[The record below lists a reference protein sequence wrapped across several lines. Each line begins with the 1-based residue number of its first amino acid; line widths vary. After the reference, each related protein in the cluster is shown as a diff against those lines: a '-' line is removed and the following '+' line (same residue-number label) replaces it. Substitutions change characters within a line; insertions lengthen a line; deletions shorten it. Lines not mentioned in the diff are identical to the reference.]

1 MEGLTHYIN
10 PAHAVSLLSSLNEQ
24 RLKGK
29 LCDVLLI
36 VGDHKFRAHKSVL
49 AGSSEYF
56 HSLFARGDGEAR
68 SVVQLDFCEPDAF
81 EDVLNYIYSSSIVV
95 EKDCLAAVQELGY
108 SLGISFLTNI
118 LSKKPQALYAGSR
131 RKAPFS
137 EEDESGLQK
146 RSVIVCQG
154 RSDKPRPSSAQGKR
168 PSPTPLADLKQFS
181 SIKCNK
187 TSTSQNVSESGQAWA
202 KDSSASSGNNKERG
216 TPASASPVRKSSGVI
231 EGLVR
236 MTSPATVLQ
245 MGKPIQTSPMRPQL
259 ATSFSFNDSRTLQER
274 VQPNSTG
281 HRDHRDHR
289 TLAHHSSV
297 GPHASPGRPGPD
309 RQRID
314 RSGPLVKSLLRR
326 SLSMD
331 SPVPFHSPAFELKSM
346 QAPEETVLRPGP
358 EKSAEHKRVKE
369 KPKVIQPPHRR
380 PGVFSKPPE
389 TQVHVKTEPSSPL
402 ADPSEIIRVT
412 VGDSLPVNL
421 RDLQMN
427 TEHLRNVTKHSFK
440 RKSRADGKRTQSKK
454 SKYVIDDGDFGM
466 EHTRRATAPR
476 DSDTEG
482 GPELNETRQSRIFKC
497 WSCLKIFRS
506 NTGLYRHVNMYH
518 NPEKPYSCDICHKRF
533 HTNFKV
539 WTHCQTQHGVVK
551 NPAPASSSYSV
562 LDEKFQR
569 KLIDIVRER
578 EIKKALMAKL
588 RRNKQGLG
596 GSQAQHFPKRGMRP
610 KAKNY
615 FCVYCGKVFRFHS
628 QFKQHVK
635 MHPGEKPAT
644 EVDEEREEGGDGGDD
659 LTIEQEPPT
668 SPSPGTTQEMY
679 PCKLCNAKLP
689 SPVEQGDHER
699 LCRHATVCPYCN
711 LRFTTPELKREH
723 EGQCEYKK
731 LTCLECMRTFKSSF
745 SIWRHQ
751 VEVHNQNTM
760 TPKERLSLSPADLN
774 GETPEEAARPE
785 PESAEVR
792 GARDSSTVSKDDPV
806 LSDSSEQMHFEDSD
820 DSLNAPEDL
829 SLSRKLDLKIKEE
842 PAEEAVEVVEDDEV
856 SEPGVEPKDDAA
868 GMEVNIWT
876 CEKCG
881 KIFAVRNQLERH
893 QELLC
898 HIKPFVCHICNK
910 AFRTNFRLWSHF
922 QSHMASSEELSSKEA
937 DPPHPSS
944 ASPSPPPPTPAP
956 PQPVSPPSRVKKPEA
971 ERARRASFSSFS
983 TPKPSDAEKSVT
995 PQESDTLFYHAP
1007 PLSAITFKRQFMC
1020 KLCHRTF
1027 KTAFS
1032 LWSHEQ
1038 SHTNV

>member
-108 SLGISFLTNI
+108 SLGIAFLTNI

-131 RKAPFS
+131 RKASFS

-146 RSVIVCQG
+146 QSVIVCQG

-181 SIKCNK
+181 TIKCNK

-202 KDSSASSGNNKERG
+202 KDSRASSGNNKERG
-216 TPASASPVRKSSGVI
+216 TPASVSPVRKSSGVI

-281 HRDHRDHR
+281 HRDHR
-289 TLAHHSSV
+289 TLGHHSSV

-346 QAPEETVLRPGP
+346 QAPEETVLQPGP
-358 EKSAEHKRVKE
+358 ERSAEHKHVKE

-380 PGVFSKPPE
+380 PGVFSKPSE
-389 TQVHVKTEPSSPL
+389 TEVHVKTEPSSPL
-402 ADPSEIIRVT
+402 VDPSEIIRVN
-412 VGDSLPVNL
+412 VGDSLPVNP

-440 RKSRADGKRTQSKK
+440 RKSRPDGKRTQSKK
-454 SKYVIDDGDFGM
+454 SKYVTDDGDFGM
-466 EHTRRATAPR
+466 EHTRRAAAPR

-588 RRNKQGLG
+588 RWNKQGLG
-596 GSQAQHFPKRGMRP
+596 GSQAQHFPKRGLRP
-610 KAKNY
+610 KQKSLSDPALISLNEQRLK
-615 FCVYCGKVFRFHS
+615 GKLCDVLLIVGDHKFRAHKSVLAGSSEYFHS
-628 QFKQHVK
+628 LF
-635 MHPGEKPAT
+635 A
-644 EVDEEREEGGDGGDD
+644 RGDGEARSVVQLDFC
-659 LTIEQEPPT
+659 EPD
-668 SPSPGTTQEMY
+668 
-679 PCKLCNAKLP
+679 A
-689 SPVEQGDHER
+689 
-699 LCRHATVCPYCN
+699 
-711 LRFTTPELKREH
+711 
-723 EGQCEYKK
+723 
-731 LTCLECMRTFKSSF
+731 
-745 SIWRHQ
+745 
-751 VEVHNQNTM
+751 
-760 TPKERLSLSPADLN
+760 
-774 GETPEEAARPE
+774 
-785 PESAEVR
+785 
-792 GARDSSTVSKDDPV
+792 
-806 LSDSSEQMHFEDSD
+806 FEDVLNYIYSSSIIVEKD
-820 DSLNAPEDL
+820 CLAAVQELGYSLGISFLTNILSKKPQALYTGSRRKAPFSEEDESGL
-829 SLSRKLDLKIKEE
+829 QKR
-842 PAEEAVEVVEDDEV
+842 
-856 SEPGVEPKDDAA
+856 
-868 GMEVNIWT
+868 T

-983 TPKPSDAEKSVT
+983 TPKPSDAEESVT